1 MQKPSPA
8 LRILIAD
15 DDALS
20 RQVLTLLLEHAGHQV
35 DAVDSGDAA
44 MQHLRSASHPPPH
57 LVLADIQM
65 PGTSGHALA
74 RQLRSLCG
82 PRAALF
88 AMSGSVPA
96 TEAIQ
101 NFDHFL
107 LKPFTVEELI
117 AAIAAPPAA
126 MKEFRAAASHRNPL
140 DETVYQKLAGSMRA
154 ERLTQLYDLTLSDV
168 HERIVRMRQAA
179 AIGAS
184 TTYCQQAH
192 AIKGSCGMVGAVE
205 LQSLAALSEERGIDA
220 NHQASLDELDL
231 AWNRLRRILV
241 AYGETSTKGGAE

>member
-1 MQKPSPA
+1 MSKPPSP

-35 DAVDSGDAA
+35 EAVDSGDAA

-65 PGTSGHALA
+65 PGTSGRALA

-82 PRAALF
+82 PSAALF

-96 TEAIQ
+96 AEAIQ

-117 AAIAAPPAA
+117 AAIAAPPAVI
-126 MKEFRAAASHRNPL
+126 KEFRAAASHRSPL
-140 DETVYQKLAGSMRA
+140 DETLYQKLAGSMRA
-154 ERLTQLYDLTLSDV
+154 DRLTQLYALTLSDV
-168 HERIVRMRQAA
+168 HQRIALMREAA
-179 AIGAS
+179 SRQEEAM
-184 TTYCQQAH
+184 YCQQAH

-220 NHQASLDELDL
+220 NHEASLDELDL

-241 AYGETSTKGGAE
+241 AQRKVPAKGGVE